1 MSEPQE
7 ILMEAAT
14 KLTKTIRVLIADD
27 HRLFAQA
34 LEAILAEDDRI
45 AIAGHARDG
54 REAVE
59 LASNLEPDVV
69 LMDIAMPSMDGFQAT
84 RLITEERPGTCVL
97 MLTGSNS
104 RADVDRARQA
114 GAAGYVTKDRIA
126 AELIDAIL
134 EVVAR

>member
-1 MSEPQE
+1 
-7 ILMEAAT
+7 
-14 KLTKTIRVLIADD
+14 
-27 HRLFAQA
+27 
-34 LEAILAEDDRI
+34 
-45 AIAGHARDG
+45 
-54 REAVE
+54 
-59 LASNLEPDVV
+59 
-69 LMDIAMPSMDGFQAT
+69 
-84 RLITEERPGTCVL
+84 

>member
-1 MSEPQE
+1 
-7 ILMEAAT
+7 MEAMSRPEPR
-14 KLTKTIRVLIADD
+14 IRVLIADD
-27 HRLFAQA
+27 HRLFAEA
-34 LEAILAEDDRI
+34 LQAILAVDERI
-45 AIAGHARDG
+45 DVVGQAADG

-59 LASNLEPDVV
+59 LATRLDPDVV
-69 LMDIAMPSMDGFQAT
+69 LMDISMPVMDGIEAA
-84 RLITEERPGTCVL
+84 REIRGASEGTSIL

-134 EVVAR
+134 EVVER

>member
-1 MSEPQE
+1 
-7 ILMEAAT
+7 MEAAT

-59 LASNLEPDVV
+59 LAGDLEPDVV

-84 RLITEERPGTCVL
+84 RLITERRPGTCVL

-134 EVVAR
+134 EVVER